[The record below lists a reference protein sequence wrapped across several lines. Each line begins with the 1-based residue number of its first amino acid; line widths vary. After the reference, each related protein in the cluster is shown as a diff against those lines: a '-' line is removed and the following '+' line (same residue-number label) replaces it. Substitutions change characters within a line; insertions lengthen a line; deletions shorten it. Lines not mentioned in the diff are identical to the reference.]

1 MFNDFDAV
9 WINASPSLKHFDLP
23 LQQYLSKYF
32 QIARWE
38 YIQDDFDESSCI
50 EVAIDLLYD
59 FFLKS
64 EPDQVHLIGHGV
76 SGVIALLFA
85 QRYPWRISSLTLL
98 AVAPQPAITW
108 HAHYYTQRN
117 LFVNVSRQKILLN
130 IARSL
135 FGSYRIPH
143 PLHSL
148 IVALSQDLDRSP
160 GMHSL
165 FKIVDL
171 PKKEVSVPLMVCGS
185 NTDPI
190 VSRNTINNWKT
201 YLKSK
206 DILWVS
212 PDGYHFF
219 HYFYPKL
226 VGKIIKKF
234 WQDN

>member
-1 MFNDFDAV
+1 MFNKFDAV
-9 WINASPSLKHFDLP
+9 WISASPSLKDFDLP

-32 QIARWE
+32 QIASWE
-38 YIQDDFDESSCI
+38 YIQDNFDESSCI
-50 EVAIDLLYD
+50 EAAMDLLYD

-64 EPDQVHLIGHGV
+64 ELHQVHLIGHGL

-85 QRYPWRISSLTLL
+85 QKYPWRISSLTLL

-108 HAHYYTQRN
+108 HAHYYTQRS
-117 LFVNVSRQKILLN
+117 LFVNISRQKILLN

-135 FGSYRIPH
+135 FGGHRIPH

-148 IVALSQDLDRSP
+148 ISALSQDLDTSP
-160 GMHSL
+160 CMHSL

-171 PKKEVSVPLMVCGS
+171 PKEEVSVPLMICGS
-185 NTDPI
+185 STDPI
-190 VSRNTINNWKT
+190 VSRNTINNWKP

-206 DILWVS
+206 DVLWLS
-212 PDGYHFF
+212 PNGYHFF
-219 HYFYPKL
+219 HYFYPEL
-226 VGKIIKKF
+226 VGNKIKKF

>member
-1 MFNDFDAV
+1 MFNNLDAV

-32 QIARWE
+32 QIAIWE
-38 YIQDDFDESSCI
+38 YIQDNFDESGCI
-50 EVAIDLLYD
+50 ETAIDLLYD

-64 EPDQVHLIGHGV
+64 EVHQVHLIGHGI
-76 SGVIALLFA
+76 SGVVALLFA

-117 LFVNVSRQKILLN
+117 LFVNLSRQQILLN

-135 FGSYRIPH
+135 FGSHRIPDPLH
-143 PLHSL
+143 PL
-148 IVALSQDLDRSP
+148 IIALNQDLDASP
-160 GMHSL
+160 CMHSL
-165 FKIVDL
+165 FKIVHL
-171 PKKEVSVPLMVCGS
+171 PKEEVSVPLMVCGS

-190 VSRNTINNWKT
+190 VSINTINNWKA
-201 YLKSK
+201 YLKSQ
-206 DILWVS
+206 DVIWVS
-212 PDGYHFF
+212 DDGYHFF
-219 HYFYPKL
+219 HYFYPEL
-226 VGKIIKKF
+226 VGKTIKTF